1 MSFSAKDGGMSI
13 ISDHDITLVP
23 ANAITGPLLG
33 MLHARLQA
41 CDDCA
46 VANVRAGL
54 GGPFGASL
62 HVYDGSELIDVA
74 GPVGNAVLSTGLAS
88 AHAEDRVM
96 VPENVEKLRAV
107 LARVGAGASVYVVSS
122 AESCP
127 ACHAKLEILARS
139 LVGDGLLG
147 AGRFHVLYGATYDDT
162 REVAGFH
169 DAPYHTDMT
178 KAPGERLIAV
188 GHCALNDCPASFR
201 VALEQ
206 GHAVIASHDGYH
218 FVGHD
223 ARGDDVIATA
233 EISAIRNA
241 CRAEQASGSSTPW
254 DLEQG
259 VLYSPA
265 QAVRPLMYAEAQW
278 ANISRIVLTLQS
290 KVQEAADIGNDDFFH
305 IVAARP
311 YNGAGA
317 AAQIIRLSPFEN
329 KAQHEWARQ
338 RAEDPEATRQYN
350 GLSIS
355 GSV

>member
-1 MSFSAKDGGMSI
+1 MSFSAKDWGMSI
-13 ISDHDITLVP
+13 IPDHSITLVP
-23 ANAITGPLLG
+23 ANAITGALPGLL
-33 MLHARLQA
+33 HDRLRA

-46 VANVRAGL
+46 VENVRAGL

-62 HVYDGSELIDVA
+62 HVYDGSDLIDVA

-96 VPENVEKLRAV
+96 VPENVEKLRDV
-107 LARVGAGASVYVVSS
+107 LRRVGAEASVYVVSS

-139 LVGDGLLG
+139 LVHDGLL
-147 AGRFHVLYGATYDDT
+147 AVGRFHVLYGATYDDT
-162 REVAGFH
+162 HAVAGFN

-188 GHCALNDCPASFR
+188 EQRNLGECPQHFREALA
-201 VALEQ
+201 Q
-206 GHAVIASHDGYH
+206 GHAVIAGNDGYH
-218 FVGHD
+218 FIGHD
-223 ARGDDVIATA
+223 ARGDDVVATA
-233 EISAIRNA
+233 EISVIRKA
-241 CRAEQASGSSTPW
+241 CRAEQASGSLTPW
-254 DLEQG
+254 DLEGG

-265 QAVRPLMYAEAQW
+265 AAVGPLMYAEAQW
-278 ANISRIVLTLQS
+278 ANISRIALVAQNS
-290 KVQEAADIGNDDFFH
+290 VQEAADIGNDAFFSV
-305 IVAARP
+305 IAARP

-350 GLSIS
+350 GLS
-355 GSV
+355 V